1 MKLALSRK
9 NAWEKLP
16 PVVRRPV
23 GALLG
28 RLPLAFVLGGRFRET
43 LRFVEDAQRWPAE
56 RSRAYQAERLREI
69 LALAAGTPFYAKAF
83 AAAGFAPGDVRV
95 PEDVRGLPTT
105 SKQTLRDHL
114 AEMCAVPPG
123 SAGVDYVTTG
133 GTGGTPLGFYIGAG
147 RSAVEFAYLVSGWR
161 RAGFTLGTPLA
172 VFRGRVVPEDAQGL
186 RHQHDP
192 LLRHHYYS
200 NFHMTDAE
208 MARYLDHL
216 ATIGDCFLHVY
227 PSSAM
232 ALARFVKR
240 SGRAR
245 PPNVKGL
252 LAESEMLGASQRRTI
267 EDAFGVRCFSG
278 YGHTEKLVAAAE
290 CEHSADDHVWPT
302 YGYCELLDE
311 AGRPVTT
318 PGARGEIVGTGFLN
332 RVVPFVRYR
341 TGDHATYVS
350 DGCAACGRAQLVVR
364 DIRGHR
370 IQEFLVAKDG
380 AAVSWTAL
388 NMHDDTFDGVV
399 RFQFV
404 QDEPGRAVLR
414 IVPAP
419 GFGEAHE
426 ARIRSR
432 MDAKMAGRLDLTLE
446 RVADVALSGAGKAI
460 YVDQRIPGFQ
470 PALADVDAA
479 EAADAVGRA
488 DGARR

>member
-1 MKLALSRK
+1 LKIALSRK

-28 RLPLAFVLGGRFRET
+28 RLPLGLILGGRFREAS
-43 LRFVEDAQRWPAE
+43 RFVEDAQWWPAE
-56 RSRAYQAERLREI
+56 RARAYQTGELRGV
-69 LALAAGTPFYAKAF
+69 LARAATTPFYRRTL
-83 AAAGFAPGDVRV
+83 AGVAPDDLRT
-95 PEDVRGLPTT
+95 PDDLRGLPTT
-105 SKQTLRDHL
+105 SKETLREHL
-114 AEMCAVPPG
+114 ADMCAVPPG
-123 SAGVDYVTTG
+123 SPGVDYVTTG

-147 RSAVEFAYLVSGWR
+147 RSAVEYAYLVSGWR
-161 RAGFTLGTPLA
+161 RAGYALGTPLA
-172 VFRGRVVPEDAQGL
+172 VFRGRIVPEDARGL

-216 ATIGDCFLHVY
+216 ATLGPCFLHVY
-227 PSSAM
+227 PSSAA

-240 SGRAR
+240 SGR
-245 PPNVKGL
+245 PPLPNVKGV
-252 LAESEMLGASQRRTI
+252 LAESEMLGDAQRRAI
-267 EDAFGVRCFSG
+267 EEAFGVRCFSG

-290 CEHSADDHVWPT
+290 CERSHDYHVWPT

-311 AGRPVTT
+311 AGRPVDT

-341 TGDHATYVS
+341 TGDFATFVARS
-350 DGCAACGRAQLVVR
+350 CAACRREHLVLS

-370 IQEFLVAKDG
+370 IQEFLVARDG

-388 NMHDDTFDGVV
+388 NMHDDTFEEVV
-399 RFQFV
+399 RFQFF
-404 QDEPGRAVLR
+404 QDTPGRAVLR
-414 IVPAP
+414 LVAAP
-419 GFGEAHE
+419 GFGDAHR
-426 ARIRSR
+426 ARIRQR
-432 MDAKMAGRLDLTLE
+432 LDAKMGGRLDLTLE
-446 RVADVALSGAGKAI
+446 LVESVALSGAGKAI

-470 PALADVDAA
+470 PGVSA
-479 EAADAVGRA
+479 
-488 DGARR
+488 